1 MNIDDIVNKI
11 ANFIRNTE
19 SKNHKKNSHKSGGTN
34 NKLFNIV
41 VLILIGILLVIGNNY
56 FKSTTATVSTTFKNK
71 NTADENMISSNELN
85 IRSIQSYEEKL
96 TNKLK
101 NILEKIDG
109 VGKVD
114 VMIYFESGEEKI
126 PAINI
131 NDSNS
136 ITDESDNNGGKR
148 KINQSNNGRT
158 IVMLN
163 KGQETEPFITKT
175 YEPKI
180 TGICIVAEGAKN
192 KITELRIR
200 QAVVNLFN
208 LSEKKV
214 NVYPMKN

>member
-19 SKNHKKNSHKSGGTN
+19 SENYKKNSHKSGGTN

-56 FKSTTATVSTTFKNK
+56 FKSTTATVSTFKNK
-71 NTADENMISSNELN
+71 NTANEDISSNN
-85 IRSIQSYEEKL
+85 KPSTTSIQNYEEKL

-148 KINQSNNGRT
+148 KINQSNNGRA